1 MAYFNLDGKRA
12 YYEVHG
18 ENDKTLMI
26 LNGIMMS
33 TSSWL
38 PFIPMLT
45 KTAKVVLVDFFDQG
59 KSDFMSED
67 YTQDIQLELVEALL
81 DALDLEQVTLLGISY
96 GGEIA
101 MKCRTSRVS
110 QLILANTT
118 AITDEALKAIGNNWI
133 NAARTFDGSQFFNAT
148 IPPIYSKGFY
158 NVRID
163 WLSEREKMFKIAFK
177 PAWYEGFIR
186 LVRSAESHD
195 ERLRLNEIKIPTM
208 IIGAEEDVITPLKC
222 QSDLNAAIR
231 DSKFVVISDC
241 GHAAMYEKPTEFFSV
256 VVGFMMCG
264 YDQFKF

>member
-1 MAYFNLDGKRA
+1 MAYFNLNGKRA

-18 ENDKTLMI
+18 ESDKTLMI

-45 KTAKVVLVDFFDQG
+45 STTKVVLVDFFDQG
-59 KSDFMSED
+59 KSDFMSEA

-81 DALDLEQVTLLGISY
+81 NALDLEQVTLLGISY

-101 MKCRTSRVS
+101 MKCRSSRVT

-118 AITDEALKAIGNNWI
+118 AVTDETLKAIGNNWI
-133 NAARTFDGSQFFNAT
+133 NAAQTFDGSQFFNAT
-148 IPPIYSKGFY
+148 IPPIYSKHFY

-163 WLSEREKMFKIAFK
+163 WLTEREKMFKMAFK

-195 ERLRLNEIKIPTM
+195 ERLRLHEIKVPTM
-208 IIGAEEDVITPLKC
+208 IIGAEEDVITPIKC
-222 QSDLNAAIR
+222 QNEINTAIQE
-231 DSKFVVISDC
+231 SKLVVIKDC
-241 GHAAMYEKPTEFFSV
+241 GHASMYEKPTEFFSV
-256 VVGFMMCG
+256 VLGFMICG
-264 YDQFKF
+264 YDRFEF